1 MDQTGINSADFP
13 PPLCPLEILSP
24 TPNTSIEIETQ
35 QPPTPAQID
44 NWHTLGF
51 IYAVEEGIMTD
62 TPADISLESPTI
74 PFDEDSPPDQPPSE
88 LLPSSQEAGHAAS
101 SPAPVVEINA
111 DEEDDP
117 TRCPNHAI
125 SEPLLRK
132 RKREDVDGVDFRSKL
147 KHLVKEVLE
156 PYEALEKEKRQW
168 EKDKEILQAQ
178 IQFLQRQLGERK
190 PRNILKCALCHRTF
204 NEEWKFLGCGHT
216 LCQNCV
222 DDIKSKHSLFEY
234 PCPYTTCQKPILSC
248 LDFYPN
254 VVDA

>member
-24 TPNTSIEIETQ
+24 TPNTSIEMETQ

-74 PFDEDSPPDQPPSE
+74 PLDEDSPPDQPPSE

-101 SPAPVVEINA
+101 SPAPVVEIDA

-147 KHLVKEVLE
+147 V
-156 PYEALEKEKRQW
+156 R
-168 EKDKEILQAQ
+168 
-178 IQFLQRQLGERK
+178 R
-190 PRNILKCALCHRTF
+190 
-204 NEEWKFLGCGHT
+204 
-216 LCQNCV
+216 
-222 DDIKSKHSLFEY
+222 
-234 PCPYTTCQKPILSC
+234 
-248 LDFYPN
+248 
-254 VVDA
+254 

>member
-1 MDQTGINSADFP
+1 M
-13 PPLCPLEILSP
+13 
-24 TPNTSIEIETQ
+24 ETH

-51 IYAVEEGIMTD
+51 VYAVEEGIMTD

-101 SPAPVVEINA
+101 SPAPVVKSMPMRRMII
-111 DEEDDP
+111 
-117 TRCPNHAI
+117 H
-125 SEPLLRK
+125 
-132 RKREDVDGVDFRSKL
+132 V

-168 EKDKEILQAQ
+168 GKDKEILQAQ
-178 IQFLQRQLGERK
+178 IQFLQRQLDERK

-204 NEEWKFLGCGHT
+204 NEEWEFLGCGHT